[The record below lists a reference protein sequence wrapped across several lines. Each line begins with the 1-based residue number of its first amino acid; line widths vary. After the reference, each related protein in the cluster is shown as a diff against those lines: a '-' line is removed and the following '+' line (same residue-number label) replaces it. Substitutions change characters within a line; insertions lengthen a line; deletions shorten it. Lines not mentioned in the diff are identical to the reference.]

1 MPNKSRIALASL
13 LLAASAL
20 AQAEQ
25 ADRNKPLE
33 ITSDNGCT
41 MDQIKGVSVC
51 TGNVVV
57 VQGTLRLNA
66 DKVVATQDKQGNQTL
81 QATGRIVTFRQKMDN
96 NGGWVEG
103 QSSKLDYNSAAH
115 SAVLTGNARVKRNG
129 DLAIGTVITYDTQ
142 NETYQVLG
150 GGSGAAA
157 GKGGRTT
164 VILQP
169 KNTASQ
175 PAAAKPAA
183 GADPR

>member
-1 MPNKSRIALASL
+1 MPNNSRILLAGL

-20 AQAEQ
+20 AHSEQ
-25 ADRNKPLE
+25 ADKTKPIE

-41 MDQIKGVSVC
+41 MEQTKGVSTC

-57 VQGTLRLNA
+57 IQGTLRLNA
-66 DKVVATQDKQGNQTL
+66 DKVVATQDPQGNQTL
-81 QATGRIVTFRQKMDN
+81 QATGRIVTFRQKLDN
-96 NGGWVEG
+96 NSGWIEG
-103 QSSKLDYNSAAH
+103 QSSKLDYDSAKH
-115 SAVLTGNARVKRNG
+115 FAVLTGNARVKRNG
-129 DLAIGTVITYDTQ
+129 DLVIGNVITYDTQ
-142 NETYQVLG
+142 SEVYQVIG
-150 GGSGAAA
+150 GGANA

-183 GADPR
+183 GAAAQ